1 MNSSVRSVVQMRSPL
16 LFVWGLVLA
25 IQPSMTA
32 ETLPDLPEEVLRQE
46 IITEARSP
54 LDGRPL
60 TPAEYAILQQR
71 LQTDPDPVRGL
82 NPQVWELAFLLG
94 VLKAAKSLF
103 PFLPLP

>member
-1 MNSSVRSVVQMRSPL
+1 MRSQL
-16 LFVWGLVLA
+16 LLAWGLVLA
-25 IQPSMTA
+25 LQPSLAA

-46 IITEARSP
+46 IIVEARSP

-71 LQTDPDPVRGL
+71 LRTDPDSVQGL
-82 NPQVWELAFLLG
+82 SPQIRELGFLLG

-103 PFLPLP
+103 PFLPVP

>member
-1 MNSSVRSVVQMRSPL
+1 MRSQL
-16 LFVWGLVLA
+16 LLAGGLILSLQSA
-25 IQPSMTA
+25 IAA
-32 ETLPDLPEEVLRQE
+32 ETLLDLPEEVLRQE
-46 IITEARSP
+46 IILDGRSP

-60 TPAEYAILQQR
+60 TPEEYTILQQR

-82 NPQVWELAFLLG
+82 NPSVRELAFFLG